1 MSDLPVRNGDNVRQ
15 AAGIFKNIPVVAQIV
30 IFLLL
35 AVVAGLAGTLD
46 DWVRLVL
53 AVLFVGVAASLFAE
67 ARQGFLE
74 HHAGGVEVKPP
85 APPAPSDPYDVGPQA
100 PED

>member
-1 MSDLPVRNGDNVRQ
+1 VSEVRPRNSDVKA
-15 AAGIFKNIPVVAQIV
+15 AAGIFKNIPVIAQVV

-35 AVVAGLAGTLD
+35 ALVAGLAGTLD

-67 ARQGFLE
+67 ARQGITE
-74 HHAGGVEVKPP
+74 HRAGAGVVEPPPVP
-85 APPAPSDPYDVGPQA
+85 APDPYDVGPQP